1 MNTPS
6 LGQTVI
12 HSLCNWKQKWPSNA
26 NRIYHIF
33 NHWAQNSVFLE
44 PINFKVLLI
53 TLRFVIV
60 YESKRKQLPRFN
72 VCAVCCL
79 FYILFRFLVCFS
91 CCECITS
98 AKWNDGKTL
107 RVQRDL
113 TTCFTDSIKIDTT
126 TSDHT
131 KTLSNHHVRTVFNS
145 LSPCI
150 LQQISLHNY
159 IVQKCASCKS

>member
-72 VCAVCCL
+72 VCV
-79 FYILFRFLVCFS
+79 FFLLYNIANAS
-91 CCECITS
+91 EKTKSERI
-98 AKWNDGKTL
+98 GKME
-107 RVQRDL
+107 RRGAFKRDL
-113 TTCFTDSIKIDTT
+113 TTCFTAFIKNWYRAPYTA
-126 TSDHT
+126 
-131 KTLSNHHVRTVFNS
+131 LSNHDVRTVFKYTS
-145 LSPCI
+145 LDLNI
-150 LQQISLHNY
+150 TADFIT
-159 IVQKCASCKS
+159 